1 MFDFVRKHTKVLQA
15 LLTLLILP
23 SFVFF
28 GVQSYSSFMDGSNAG
43 VATVDGQKISRA
55 EFDAAHRNQ
64 TDRLRAQMPN
74 VDLKEFDTAEARQA
88 TLDNL
93 IRERVLRAAQQQQ
106 HLTVTDEKLQAAFVA
121 DPQLAFLRN
130 PNGSVNRAM
139 LAAQGMSVEGF
150 MQRLRQDMSLRQ
162 VMQGVGATGVA
173 SQGNA
178 TLAFDALLQ
187 QREVQFQRFDAKDFA
202 ANLKPTDAEIET
214 FYKDPANA
222 ARFQLPESADIEYLV
237 LDLEQLMKGVKASDE
252 DLRKYYDDNQS
263 RFSVAE
269 ERRASH
275 ILIKAD
281 KSASAADRAKAK
293 ARAEELLAQ
302 ARKAPATFADLARK
316 NSQDEGSAANG
327 GDLDFFGRGAM
338 VKPFEDATFALKQ
351 GEFSDVVESDF
362 GFHVIQLTGK
372 RGGDKKTFEQ
382 VRAEIEGDVLKQLAQ
397 KRYTEVS
404 EAFRNTVYEQSDSLK
419 PAAEKFKLTI
429 QTASVQRKP
438 AAGAVGVLASQKLL
452 DEIFGNEALR
462 NKRNTESVEPM
473 PNQMVS
479 ARVVQ
484 HNPARLQSF
493 DQVREQARA
502 LLVSKLAQEQA
513 VAAGKARLE
522 ALKKDPADLKGFDE
536 ATVISRAKPG
546 AMGRKV
552 VLGVLGA
559 DASKLPADIGI
570 DAGEGVYVVARVS
583 KLLPRDP
590 AVVDAKRAAE
600 QYARAW
606 SDAEAMA
613 YYNHLKT
620 ELKVKVSAPVA
631 ASAATK

>member
-1 MFDFVRKHTKVLQA
+1 
-15 LLTLLILP
+15 
-23 SFVFF
+23 
-28 GVQSYSSFMDGSNAG
+28 
-43 VATVDGQKISRA
+43 
-55 EFDAAHRNQ
+55 
-64 TDRLRAQMPN
+64 
-74 VDLKEFDTAEARQA
+74 
-88 TLDNL
+88 
-93 IRERVLRAAQQQQ
+93 
-106 HLTVTDEKLQAAFVA
+106 
-121 DPQLAFLRN
+121 
-130 PNGSVNRAM
+130 
-139 LAAQGMSVEGF
+139 
-150 MQRLRQDMSLRQ
+150 
-162 VMQGVGATGVA
+162 
-173 SQGNA
+173 
-178 TLAFDALLQ
+178 
-187 QREVQFQRFDAKDFA
+187 
-202 ANLKPTDAEIET
+202 
-214 FYKDPANA
+214 
-222 ARFQLPESADIEYLV
+222 
-237 LDLEQLMKGVKASDE
+237 
-252 DLRKYYDDNQS
+252 
-263 RFSVAE
+263 
-269 ERRASH
+269 
-275 ILIKAD
+275 
-281 KSASAADRAKAK
+281 
-293 ARAEELLAQ
+293 
-302 ARKAPATFADLARK
+302 
-316 NSQDEGSAANG
+316 
-327 GDLDFFGRGAM
+327 M

-513 VAAGKARLE
+513 VAAGKARLD

-546 AMGRKV
+546 TMGRKV

>member
-202 ANLKPTDAEIET
+202 ANLKPTDAEIEA

-252 DLRKYYDDNQS
+252 DLRKFYDDNQS

-338 VKPFEDATFALKQ
+338 VKPFEDAAFALKQ

-546 AMGRKV
+546 TMGRKV

>member
-202 ANLKPTDAEIET
+202 ANLKPTDAEIEA

-281 KSASAADRAKAK
+281 KSASPADRAKAK

-452 DEIFGNEALR
+452 EEIFGNEALR

-546 AMGRKV
+546 TMGRKV

>member
-1 MFDFVRKHTKVLQA
+1 MFDFVRKHTKVLQG

-28 GVQSYSSFMDGSNAG
+28 GVQSYSSFMDGSNAS

-55 EFDAAHRNQ
+55 EFDTAHRNQ
-64 TDRLRAQMPN
+64 TDRVRAQNPTI
-74 VDLKEFDTAEARQA
+74 DLKEFETAEARQA
-88 TLDNL
+88 TLDSL

-106 HLTVTDEKLQAAFVA
+106 HLTVTDDKVQAAFVA

-150 MQRLRQDMSLRQ
+150 MQRLRQDMALRQ
-162 VMQGVGATGVA
+162 VMQAVGATSPA

-178 TLAFDALLQ
+178 TLAFDVLLQ
-187 QREVQFQRFDAKDFA
+187 QREVQMQRFDAKDFA
-202 ANLKPTDAEIET
+202 ANVKPTDAEVEA
-214 FYKDPANA
+214 FYKEPVNA

-237 LDLEQLMKGVKASDE
+237 LDLEQLTKEVKASDE
-252 DLRKYYDDNQS
+252 DLRKFYDDNQS
-263 RFSVAE
+263 RFAVAE

-275 ILIKAD
+275 ILIKAE

-302 ARKAPATFADLARK
+302 ARKAPASFADLARK
-316 NSQDEGSAANG
+316 NSQDEGSAVNG

-351 GEFSDVVESDF
+351 GEFSEVVESDF

-372 RGGDKKTFEQ
+372 RGGDKKSFEQ
-382 VRAEIEGDVLKQLAQ
+382 VRPEIEAEVLKQLAQ
-397 KRYTEVS
+397 KRYTEVAES
-404 EAFRNTVYEQSDSLK
+404 FRNTVYEQSDSLK

-438 AAGAVGVLASQKLL
+438 MPGSAGLLASQKLL

-462 NKRNTESVEPM
+462 NKRNTEAVEPM

-484 HNPARLQSF
+484 HHLTRLQPF
-493 DQVREQARA
+493 DQVRELARA
-502 LLVSKLAQEQA
+502 LLVNKLAQEQA

-522 ALKKDPADLKGFDE
+522 ALKKNPTELNGLGE
-536 ATVISRAKPG
+536 AVVVSRAKQAGLP
-546 AMGRKV
+546 RKV
-552 VLGVLGA
+552 MVGLMGA
-559 DASKLPADIGI
+559 DASKLPADVGI
-570 DAGEGVYVVARVS
+570 DAGDGSYVVARIN

-606 SDAEAMA
+606 ADAEAMA

-620 ELKVKVSAPVA
+620 EFKVKVSAGA
-631 ASAATK
+631 ASAAAK

>member
-222 ARFQLPESADIEYLV
+222 ARFQVPESADIEYLV